1 MTVAAMAVDTAETR
15 RAAIIEAT
23 DVSVVFNGVAAVDRA
38 SVAIHPGRITAICG
52 ANGSGKSTL
61 LKCLSGLEAPTG
73 GDIRLA
79 GQALGG
85 LSRRD
90 IARQVAVLGQNP
102 ETPAGLN
109 VEELVEQGRYPHR
122 PWLTRLRANDRDA
135 IERAIAAVDLEDMR
149 QRQLASLSGGERQR
163 AWVAM
168 ALAQEPQILFL
179 DEPTSFLDV
188 RHQAELLTLLRR
200 LNREDGLTIIAV
212 LHDLN
217 QVIEFADDVI
227 LMKKG
232 QVLSTGA
239 PADIFTPQ
247 SLSHAFGCKVDVV
260 AHPHTGRPFCLIDWV
275 GDDRGRDRAG
285 DDR

>member
-1 MTVAAMAVDTAETR
+1 MSITAKAPQHAANMQPAM
-15 RAAIIEAT
+15 IEAT
-23 DVSVVFNGVAAVDRA
+23 DVSVVFNGVPAVDRA
-38 SVAIHPGRITAICG
+38 SVAISPGRITAICG

-61 LKCLSGLEAPTG
+61 LKCLSGLEAPDS
-73 GDIRLA
+73 GDIRLT
-79 GQALGG
+79 GQRLAG
-85 LSRRD
+85 LSRRQ
-90 IARQVAVLGQNP
+90 IATQVAVLGQNP

-122 PWLTRLRANDRDA
+122 PWLTRLRANDREA
-135 IERAIAAVDLEDMR
+135 IERAIDAVDLKDMR

-168 ALAQEPQILFL
+168 ALAQEPRILFL

-200 LNREDGLTIIAV
+200 LNRQDGLTIIAV

-232 QVLSTGA
+232 RVLSTGA

-247 SLSHAFGCKVDVV
+247 SLSHAFGCKVDVIP
-260 AHPHTGRPFCLIDWV
+260 HPHTGRPFCLIDWV
-275 GDDRGRDRAG
+275 GDDRDRAG
-285 DDR
+285 DQR

>member
-1 MTVAAMAVDTAETR
+1 MTVAVMAPGSV
-15 RAAIIEAT
+15 AAGQSTIIEAT
-23 DVSVVFNGVAAVDRA
+23 DVSVVFNGVAAVDSA
-38 SVAIHPGRITAICG
+38 SVAVRAGCITAICG

-79 GQALGG
+79 GQGLGG
-85 LSRRD
+85 LSRRQ

-102 ETPAGLN
+102 ETPVGLN

-122 PWLTRLRANDRDA
+122 PWLTRLRRNDRDA
-135 IERAIAAVDLEDMR
+135 IERAIAAVDLNDMR
-149 QRQLASLSGGERQR
+149 KRQLASLSGGERQR

-200 LNREDGLTIIAV
+200 LNREEGLTIIAV

-232 QVLSTGA
+232 RVLSTGA
-239 PADIFTPQ
+239 PVEVFTPQ
-247 SLSHAFGCKVDVV
+247 SLGHAFGCAVDVV
-260 AHPHTGRPFCLIDWV
+260 AHPQTGRPFCLIDWV
-275 GDDRGRDRAG
+275 GNDSGPAG
-285 DDR
+285 VGDHR

>member
-1 MTVAAMAVDTAETR
+1 MTVAAMAHDTAATKQ
-15 RAAIIEAT
+15 AAIIEAKGI
-23 DVSVVFNGVAAVDRA
+23 SVVFNGVPAVDRA
-38 SVAIHPGRITAICG
+38 SVAISAGRITAICG

-61 LKCLSGLEAPTG
+61 LKCLSGLEAPTS
-73 GDIRLA
+73 GDILLA
-79 GQALGG
+79 GQALNS
-85 LSRRD
+85 LSRRQ

-122 PWLTRLRANDRDA
+122 PWLTRLRGHDREA
-135 IERAIAAVDLEDMR
+135 IERAIDAVDLQDMR
-149 QRQLASLSGGERQR
+149 QRQLSSLSGGERQR

-232 QVLSTGA
+232 EVLSTGA
-239 PADIFTPQ
+239 PAEIFRRER
-247 SLSHAFGCKVDVV
+247 LSHAFGCTVDVV
-260 AHPHTGRPFCLIDWV
+260 PHPHTGRPFCLIDWV
-275 GDDRGRDRAG
+275 GNGDGSARAG
-285 DDR
+285 EHL

>member
-1 MTVAAMAVDTAETR
+1 MTAVAMAVDTAEKSQG
-15 RAAIIEAT
+15 AIIHAT
-23 DVSVVFNGVAAVDRA
+23 DVSVVFNGMAAVDRA
-38 SVAIHPGRITAICG
+38 SVAIRPGRITAICG

-61 LKCLSGLEAPTG
+61 LKCLSGLEAPTSG
-73 GDIRLA
+73 AVLLA
-79 GQALGG
+79 GQALAG
-85 LSRRD
+85 LSRRQ

-122 PWLTRLRANDRDA
+122 PWLTRLRGHDQDA
-135 IERAIAAVDLEDMR
+135 IERAIAAVDLKDMR

-200 LNREDGLTIIAV
+200 LNREEGLTIIAV

-239 PADIFTPQ
+239 PVEIFTPRL
-247 SLSHAFGCKVDVV
+247 LSHAFGCTVDVV
-260 AHPHTGRPFCLIDWV
+260 PHPHTGRPFCLIDWV
-275 GDDRGRDRAG
+275 GDRSGRDRAG
-285 DDR
+285 DHR

>member
-1 MTVAAMAVDTAETR
+1 MTVLEMAPDTAEAR
-15 RAAIIEAT
+15 QAQIIEAT
-23 DVSVVFNGVAAVDRA
+23 DVSVVFNGVPAVDRA
-38 SVAIHPGRITAICG
+38 TVAILPGRITAICG

-61 LKCLSGLEAPTG
+61 LKCFSGLEVPTTG
-73 GDIRLA
+73 IILLA
-79 GQALGG
+79 GQALNSM
-85 LSRRD
+85 SRRQ

-122 PWLTRLRANDRDA
+122 PWLARLRGHDRDA
-135 IERAIAAVDLEDMR
+135 IERAIDAVDLRDMR
-149 QRQLASLSGGERQR
+149 QRQLSSLSGGERQR

-200 LNREDGLTIIAV
+200 LNRVEGLTIIAV

-247 SLSHAFGCKVDVV
+247 RLSDAFGCTVDVV
-260 AHPHTGRPFCLIDWV
+260 PHPHTGRPFCLIDWV
-275 GDDRGRDRAG
+275 GSDDGCARAG
-285 DDR
+285 EHL

>member
-1 MTVAAMAVDTAETR
+1 VTAVAMAVDTAEKSQG
-15 RAAIIEAT
+15 AIIQAT
-23 DVSVVFNGVAAVDRA
+23 DVSVVFNGMAAVDRA
-38 SVAIHPGRITAICG
+38 SVAIRPGRITAICG

-61 LKCLSGLEAPTG
+61 LKCLSGLEAPTSG
-73 GDIRLA
+73 AVLLA
-79 GQALGG
+79 GQALAG
-85 LSRRD
+85 LSRRQ

-122 PWLTRLRANDRDA
+122 PWLTRLRGHDQDA
-135 IERAIAAVDLEDMR
+135 IERAIAAVDLKDMR

-200 LNREDGLTIIAV
+200 LNREEGLTIIAV

-239 PADIFTPQ
+239 PVEIFTPRL
-247 SLSHAFGCKVDVV
+247 LSHAFGCTVDVV
-260 AHPHTGRPFCLIDWV
+260 PHPHTGRPFCLIDWV
-275 GDDRGRDRAG
+275 ADRSDRDGAR
-285 DDR
+285 DHR